1 MEISLVLPESGEE
14 ENWGITV
21 ELMRIHWGVMKML

>member
-1 MEISLVLPESGEE
+1 MEISLVLPEPGEE

-21 ELMRIHWGVMKML
+21 DLMRIHWGVMKMF